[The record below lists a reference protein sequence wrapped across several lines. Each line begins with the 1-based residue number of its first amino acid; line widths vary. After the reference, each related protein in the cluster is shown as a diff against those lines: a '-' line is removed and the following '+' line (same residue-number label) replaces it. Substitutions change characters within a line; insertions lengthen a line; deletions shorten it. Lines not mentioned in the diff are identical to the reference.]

1 MSDRF
6 AHFDITG
13 RVALVTGGATG
24 LGYHMTRALAR
35 AGATVVIAARREQVL
50 KDAAEQ
56 LNADPLI
63 DGRVLPFA
71 ADLSD
76 RASIRALADHAI
88 GIKDGVDIFIGNAG
102 QDTNQHLLDITDDVI
117 DTMMQVNISANVEL
131 VRAFLPDMRRKKWG
145 RILFSSS
152 VSTVVSTPHEGVGM
166 YTAVKGALNAF
177 TRTIAVEC
185 GHDNITANAMIIGFF
200 VTDLVRHAQELLR
213 ERGGDAAARTFME
226 DFVGMSAVGR
236 AGNPEELEGLIQLL
250 ASDAGSFITGTNT
263 VIDGGMAVM
272 LRSNGMVD

>member
-1 MSDRF
+1 
-6 AHFDITG
+6 
-13 RVALVTGGATG
+13 
-24 LGYHMTRALAR
+24 
-35 AGATVVIAARREQVL
+35 
-50 KDAAEQ
+50 
-56 LNADPLI
+56 
-63 DGRVLPFA
+63 
-71 ADLSD
+71 
-76 RASIRALADHAI
+76 
-88 GIKDGVDIFIGNAG
+88 
-102 QDTNQHLLDITDDVI
+102 
-117 DTMMQVNISANVEL
+117 
-131 VRAFLPDMRRKKWG
+131 
-145 RILFSSS
+145 
-152 VSTVVSTPHEGVGM
+152 M